1 MVEQRKNILVEVQ
14 LALSIMSVI
23 DTPDA
28 KTAETAVLWNEKA
41 AYTVEFIPDNY
52 DTLTVIIELEYT

>member
-1 MVEQRKNILVEVQ
+1 
-14 LALSIMSVI
+14 MSVI

-52 DTLTVIIELEYT
+52 DTPTVIIELEYM

>member
-1 MVEQRKNILVEVQ
+1 
-14 LALSIMSVI
+14 MSVI

-41 AYTVEFIPDNY
+41 AYTFEFIPDNY

>member
-1 MVEQRKNILVEVQ
+1 
-14 LALSIMSVI
+14 MSVI

-41 AYTVEFIPDNY
+41 AYTIEFIPDNY